1 MRKGIRM
8 IKGIGGAGLG
18 RVDTP
23 RADAMQRGASV
34 RKADIAAADAPS
46 APANPAAEMA
56 AAGPP
61 IDADKI
67 AAIRAAIAE
76 GRYPI
81 DPQAIAE
88 KMIALD
94 LPAKSQ

>member
-1 MRKGIRM
+1 M
-8 IKGIGGAGLG
+8 IKGIGGAGPG

-23 RADAMQRGASV
+23 RADAMQRGASA
-34 RKADIAAADAPS
+34 RKAEIAAPDAHSTPT
-46 APANPAAEMA
+46 NPAAEMA